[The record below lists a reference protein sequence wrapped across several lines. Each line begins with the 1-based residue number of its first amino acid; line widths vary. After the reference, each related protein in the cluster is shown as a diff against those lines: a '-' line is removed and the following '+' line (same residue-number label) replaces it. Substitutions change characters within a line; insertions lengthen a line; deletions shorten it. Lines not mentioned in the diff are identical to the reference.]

1 VRLRRGE
8 LEDLAVS
15 FLVLVLLFSNFEL
28 RLFGYACIA
37 VLTAFVFHELAHRLA
52 ARSYGYTAFY
62 KRWDTGIALALALG
76 ILSRL
81 ATGTTWIFAAVGAVQ
96 VYAPYAY
103 DEREVFGRI
112 ALAGPATNVAVGVV
126 ALLAAGVLSP
136 ATPPWHAARI
146 TASVN
151 LWLALFN
158 LFPFPPLDGWKVFR
172 WNAGYWAIAAGLAY
186 LLYVLV

>member
-1 VRLRRGE
+1 MRFRRGE

-15 FLVLVLLFSNFEL
+15 FLVLVLLFSNFEP
-28 RLFGYACIA
+28 RLFGYASIA
-37 VLTAFVFHELAHRLA
+37 VLTAFVFHELAHRLT

-62 KRWDTGIALALALG
+62 KRWDAGIVLALAVG

-103 DEREVFGRI
+103 DERGVFGRI
-112 ALAGPATNVAVGVV
+112 AIAGPATNVAVGVV
-126 ALLAAGVLSP
+126 ALLAARMLSP
-136 ATPPWHAARI
+136 ATFPWHAARI

-158 LFPFPPLDGWKVFR
+158 LFPFPPLDGWKVFH

-186 LLYVLV
+186 FLYTLV

>member
-1 VRLRRGE
+1 MKLRRGE
-8 LEDLAVS
+8 LEDLTIS
-15 FLVLVLLFSNFEL
+15 FLVLVLLFSNFEP
-28 RLFGYACIA
+28 RLLGYAGLA
-37 VLTAFVFHELAHRLA
+37 VLTAFVFHELAHRMV

-62 KRWDTGIALALALG
+62 KRWDTGIALALGLG

-81 ATGTTWIFAAVGAVQ
+81 ATGSTWIFAALGAVQ

-112 ALAGPATNVAVGVV
+112 ALAGPATNVAVGVL
-126 ALLAAGVLSP
+126 ALIAVRVLPVLS
-136 ATPPWHAARI
+136 TPWYAARV

-158 LFPFPPLDGWKVFR
+158 LFPFPPLDGWKVLR
-172 WNAGYWAIAAGLAY
+172 WNIGYWAIAAGLAY
-186 LLYVLV
+186 LLYILV